1 MNYHVQKW
9 AVANSN
15 TSLHYFTG
23 RIILFMYIIQF
34 IKIITIKKLT
44 DATVIIRDVLFI
56 LRELGSKAIE
66 PEPFAALVHCV

>member
-1 MNYHVQKW
+1 MH
-9 AVANSN
+9 
-15 TSLHYFTG
+15 
-23 RIILFMYIIQF
+23 MIQF